1 MNFYEFG
8 KEWGISS
15 ESLSTGKYM
24 DMFSSTQEF
33 KDDEKAMMAE
43 HQQESFDHFRS
54 LVQESRQLT
63 DDEVQAVS
71 QGQFMTGKEAKV
83 VGLVDE
89 LGSYTDAIA
98 AMESS
103 LGLRHSRVVVI
114 GRPKQK
120 SPFDFLSFL
129 F

>member
-1 MNFYEFG
+1 MALGSDQICANGATITGSIGVVSGFLNFYEFG

-71 QGQFMTGKEAKV
+71 KAVYDRKKK
-83 VGLVDE
+83 
-89 LGSYTDAIA
+89 
-98 AMESS
+98 
-103 LGLRHSRVVVI
+103 R
-114 GRPKQK
+114 K
-120 SPFDFLSFL
+120 
-129 F
+129 